1 MLPRHRSSSTEIEL
15 QRKCET
21 LSIKLLRA
29 NAELR
34 MKTIYASRL
43 EVLVQERCAMIDA
56 LHGRIDQ
63 LRDQNKKLEIEPN
76 TTPTWCGCCRNSIP
90 RCWCRNRMPNHLW
103 ACVVWFPTI
112 PVPF

>member
-1 MLPRHRSSSTEIEL
+1 MFNGRSRSLDATKL
-15 QRKCET
+15 QREVEI

-43 EVLVQERCAMIDA
+43 EMLVHERCAMIDA

-63 LRDQNKKLEIEPN
+63 LRQQNQKLDAEAEHLAQMVAAAASQCNEVIE
-76 TTPTWCGCCRNSIP
+76 
-90 RCWCRNRMPNHLW
+90 
-103 ACVVWFPTI
+103 
-112 PVPF
+112 

>member
-1 MLPRHRSSSTEIEL
+1 MLPRHRSSSHEL
-15 QRKCET
+15 QLQRRCET
-21 LSIKLLRA
+21 LSIKLLKA

-63 LRDQNKKLEIEPN
+63 LRDQNKKLEIEAEHYAD
-76 TTPTWCGCCRNSIP
+76 TMRI
-90 RCWCRNRMPNHLW
+90 MPQLE
-103 ACVVWFPTI
+103 AML
-112 PVPF
+112 VPK